1 MSAWQISAKHGWM
14 KKPTN
19 ESLTIKQI
27 HCRCLYLVCR
37 RHLCLAFKEGGN
49 SAPPF
54 PHFDKVGHFGLFFG
68 QAWLC
73 AKIFIQDN
81 RNIPYKGILF
91 AALLFAIGS
100 ELAQAFLTATR
111 QGSIADGIAD
121 MAGTAAALW
130 FAAKVKAAKKL
141 DIFKKT

>member
-1 MSAWQISAKHGWM
+1 M
-14 KKPTN
+14 KALPLNKFTVAALIWFAAAIYP
-19 ESLTIKQI
+19 L
-27 HCRCLYLVCR
+27 L
-37 RHLCLAFKEGGN
+37 FKEGGN
-49 SAPPF
+49 SPPPF

-91 AALLFAIGS
+91 AALLFAVGS
-100 ELAQAFLTATR
+100 ELAQAFLTTTR

-121 MAGTAAALW
+121 MVGTVAALW
-130 FAAKVKAAKKL
+130 FATKVKAAKS
-141 DIFKKT
+141 

>member
-1 MSAWQISAKHGWM
+1 M
-14 KKPTN
+14 KAVPLNKFTAAA
-19 ESLTIKQI
+19 LIWFVAAI
-27 HCRCLYLVCR
+27 YALL
-37 RHLCLAFKEGGN
+37 FKEGGN

-91 AALLFAIGS
+91 AAFIVCNRKRAGS
-100 ELAQAFLTATR
+100 GISDCYAPRFNRGRYCRYGRHGCGTVVCRKSKNR
-111 QGSIADGIAD
+111 Q
-121 MAGTAAALW
+121 
-130 FAAKVKAAKKL
+130 KVRY
-141 DIFKKT
+141 I

>member
-1 MSAWQISAKHGWM
+1 M
-14 KKPTN
+14 KALPLNKFTAAAFIWFAAAIYA
-19 ESLTIKQI
+19 L
-27 HCRCLYLVCR
+27 L
-37 RHLCLAFKEGGN
+37 FKEGGN

-130 FAAKVKAAKKL
+130 FAEKVKTAKS
-141 DIFKKT
+141 

>member
-1 MSAWQISAKHGWM
+1 MNALPLNKFTAAAFIWFAAAIYA
-14 KKPTN
+14 
-19 ESLTIKQI
+19 L
-27 HCRCLYLVCR
+27 L
-37 RHLCLAFKEGGN
+37 FKEGGN

-73 AKIFIQDN
+73 AKMFIQDS
-81 RNIPYKGILF
+81 RNIPYKGILL

-100 ELAQAFLTATR
+100 ELAQAFLTTTR

-121 MAGTAAALW
+121 MAGTAVALW
-130 FAAKVKAAKKL
+130 FAEKVKAAKS
-141 DIFKKT
+141 

>member
-1 MSAWQISAKHGWM
+1 M
-14 KKPTN
+14 KALPLNKVTAAA
-19 ESLTIKQI
+19 LIWFAAAI
-27 HCRCLYLVCR
+27 YALL
-37 RHLCLAFKEGGN
+37 FKEGGN

-73 AKIFIQDN
+73 AKMFIQDS
-81 RNIPYKGILF
+81 RNIPYKGILL

-100 ELAQAFLTATR
+100 ELAQAFLTTTR

-121 MAGTAAALW
+121 MAGTAVALW
-130 FAAKVKAAKKL
+130 FAEKVKVAKS
-141 DIFKKT
+141 

>member
-1 MSAWQISAKHGWM
+1 M
-14 KKPTN
+14 KALPLNKFTAAA
-19 ESLTIKQI
+19 LIWFAATIYA
-27 HCRCLYLVCR
+27 LL
-37 RHLCLAFKEGGN
+37 FKEGGN

-81 RNIPYKGILF
+81 RNIPYKGILL

-130 FAAKVKAAKKL
+130 FAEKVKAVKS
-141 DIFKKT
+141 

>member
-1 MSAWQISAKHGWM
+1 M
-14 KKPTN
+14 KALPLNKFTAAA
-19 ESLTIKQI
+19 LIWFAAAI
-27 HCRCLYLVCR
+27 YALL
-37 RHLCLAFKEGGN
+37 FKEGGN
-49 SAPPF
+49 SATPF

-73 AKIFIQDN
+73 AKIFIEDN

-121 MAGTAAALW
+121 MAGTGEAGW
-130 FAAKVKAAKKL
+130 GEEKKKKAKR
-141 DIFKKT
+141 